1 MFSQNSDDETIPV
14 RKSNII
20 NARREYEQLKEF
32 YTKPKEPPR
41 GRKSFILAMQRRQ
54 QQKQI
59 LGKKKKAPK
68 AGVHNSLITDY
79 FQTMKRRRKLST
91 DFEEPTLSTEN
102 ENVKILIE
110 GVDQNSMT
118 MDQSEST
125 FDGYNS

>member
-1 MFSQNSDDETIPV
+1 
-14 RKSNII
+14 
-20 NARREYEQLKEF
+20 
-32 YTKPKEPPR
+32 
-41 GRKSFILAMQRRQ
+41 
-54 QQKQI
+54 
-59 LGKKKKAPK
+59 
-68 AGVHNSLITDY
+68 
-79 FQTMKRRRKLST
+79 MKRRRKLST